1 MMDRK
6 RHWAKLAA
14 EEEWS
19 DEARGETVQYMIMNI
34 PGILDES
41 WKTGGT
47 EGKKGDVW
55 GGGKGRGAVWC
66 TGNSGL
72 ENLKVKFSMVM

>member
-19 DEARGETVQYMIMNI
+19 DEARGETVQYMNMNI
-34 PGILDES
+34 PGILNES

-47 EGKKGDVW
+47 EGK
-55 GGGKGRGAVWC
+55 GGKGGAVWC
-66 TGNSGL
+66 TGNFGL